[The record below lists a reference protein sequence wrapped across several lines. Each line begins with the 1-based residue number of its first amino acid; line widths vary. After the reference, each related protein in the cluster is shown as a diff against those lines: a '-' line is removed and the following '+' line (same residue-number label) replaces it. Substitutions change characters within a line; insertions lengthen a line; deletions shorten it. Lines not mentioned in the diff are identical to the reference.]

1 MVRHRFLYRLNIH
14 VEITMTEMINTIRL
28 SFIIRYVRIFFSVQI
43 IMGGSESK
51 SETHISNEIVNK
63 SVFTALNSTK
73 NVSSMKMLL
82 NQKLVLKNV
91 KALSCKMSVNQTMNL
106 DVKQIAQFESTD
118 STELNDK
125 IEAELDN
132 ALKAEQETESGAG
145 GTSSTSSSDYTNIKN
160 SVRNEMETNITNET
174 VNELSSQIVANQE
187 LVMDDYVMD
196 PLGFT
201 ILKEMGIP
209 PTIEMMRLASQTSCD
224 INQDMVVKFVAE
236 QLGAKV
242 TKIIQ
247 TNEKVNKLVS
257 DTEKK
262 TTTKTQGAGGAVA
275 EAAMGVGGAYAAVAE
290 GVGSGVGTA
299 AEGVGS
305 GVGGAAE
312 GIGAGLG
319 AAMAGPFIPS
329 AIASSSS
336 AAMAMVGM
344 MMSKGGD

>member
-1 MVRHRFLYRLNIH
+1 MQGF
-14 VEITMTEMINTIRL
+14 
-28 SFIIRYVRIFFSVQI
+28 FFSVQI

-51 SETHISNEIVNK
+51 SETHVSNEVVNK

-73 NVSSMKMLL
+73 NVQSSSVLA

-91 KALSCKMSVNQTMNL
+91 KALSCKMNINQKMNL
-106 DVKQIAQFESTD
+106 DVKTIAQFEKTD
-118 STELNDK
+118 STELMDK
-125 IEAELDN
+125 ITSELDN
-132 ALKAEQETESGAG
+132 AVKTDSETESGAG
-145 GTSSTSSSDYTNIKN
+145 GTSSTESSDYTNIKN
-160 SVRNEMETNITNET
+160 SVRNEMNTSITNET
-174 VNELSSQIVANQE
+174 VNELRTQIVANQE
-187 LVMDDYVMD
+187 LLIDNLVMD
-196 PLGFT
+196 PLGFGV
-201 ILKEMGIP
+201 LKDLGFP
-209 PTIEMMRLASQTSCD
+209 PTIEMMRLAASTSCD
-224 INQDMVVKFVAE
+224 INQDLQIKFVAE
-236 QLGAKV
+236 QIGAQV

-247 TNEKVNKLVS
+247 KNEKVNKLVS

-299 AEGVGS
+299 AEGVGA
-305 GVGGAAE
+305 GVGGAAQ

-319 AAMAGPFIPS
+319 AAMAGPFVPS

>member
-1 MVRHRFLYRLNIH
+1 M
-14 VEITMTEMINTIRL
+14 EITMTEMINTIRL

-63 SVFTALNSTK
+63 SVFNAMNSMT
-73 NVSSMKMLL
+73 NVSEMNMLL
-82 NQKLVLKNV
+82 NQKLEIKNV
-91 KALSCKMSVNQTMNL
+91 KALSCKMSINQKMDL
-106 DVKQIAQFESTD
+106 DIKQIAQFESSD

-174 VNELSSQIVANQE
+174 VNKLSSKIVANQE
-187 LVMDDYVMD
+187 LLIENLVMD

-201 ILKEMGIP
+201 VLKELGFA
-209 PTIEMMRLASQTSCD
+209 PTIDMMRLASQTSCD

-305 GVGGAAE
+305 GVGGAAQ

-329 AIASSSS
+329 AISSSS
-336 AAMAMVGM
+336 MMAAGMVMM
-344 MMSKGGD
+344 MMSKGGGGPDPAMMAAMMRK

>member
-1 MVRHRFLYRLNIH
+1 
-14 VEITMTEMINTIRL
+14 
-28 SFIIRYVRIFFSVQI
+28 
-43 IMGGSESK
+43 MGGSESK

-63 SVFTALNSTK
+63 SVFNAMNSMT
-73 NVSSMKMLL
+73 NVSEMNMLL
-82 NQKLVLKNV
+82 NQKLEIKNV
-91 KALSCKMSVNQTMNL
+91 KALSCKMSINQKMDL
-106 DVKQIAQFESTD
+106 DIKQIAQFESSD

-174 VNELSSQIVANQE
+174 VNKLSSKIVANQE
-187 LVMDDYVMD
+187 LLIENLVMD

-201 ILKEMGIP
+201 VLKELGFA
-209 PTIEMMRLASQTSCD
+209 PTIDMMRLASQTSCD

-305 GVGGAAE
+305 GVGGAAQ

-329 AIASSSS
+329 AISSSS
-336 AAMAMVGM
+336 MMAAGMVMM
-344 MMSKGGD
+344 MMSKGGGGPDPAMMAAMMRK

>member
-1 MVRHRFLYRLNIH
+1 M
-14 VEITMTEMINTIRL
+14 EITMTEMINTIRL

-63 SVFTALNSTK
+63 SVFNAMNSMT
-73 NVSSMKMLL
+73 NVSEMNMLL
-82 NQKLVLKNV
+82 NQKLVLSNV
-91 KALSCKMSVNQTMNL
+91 KALSCKMSINQKMDL
-106 DVKQIAQFESTD
+106 DIKQIAQFESSD

>member
-1 MVRHRFLYRLNIH
+1 
-14 VEITMTEMINTIRL
+14 
-28 SFIIRYVRIFFSVQI
+28 
-43 IMGGSESK
+43 MGGGSSSQ
-51 SETHISNEIVNK
+51 SETHISNEIVNQ
-63 SVFTALNSTK
+63 SVFNALNSMT
-73 NVSSMKMLL
+73 NVSEMNMLI
-82 NQKLVLKNV
+82 NQKLDISNV
-91 KALSCKMSVNQTMNL
+91 KVKSCSMSINQTMNL

-174 VNELSSQIVANQE
+174 VNELSSKIVANQE
-187 LVMDDYVMD
+187 LVVENLVMD
-196 PLGFT
+196 PLGFEV
-201 ILKEMGIP
+201 LKELGRP

-305 GVGGAAE
+305 GLGDAAT

-329 AIASSSS
+329 AISSSS
-336 AAMAMVGM
+336 MMAAGMVMM
-344 MMSKGGD
+344 MMSKNGGGPDPAAMAAMMRK

>member
-1 MVRHRFLYRLNIH
+1 
-14 VEITMTEMINTIRL
+14 MTAMINTIRL
-28 SFIIRYVRIFFSVQI
+28 SFIILYRRIFFSVQI
-43 IMGGSESK
+43 IMGGGNSTAR

-63 SVFTALNSTK
+63 SVFNALNKTE
-73 NVSSMKMLL
+73 NVSEMEMLL

-106 DVKQIAQFESTD
+106 DVKQISQFKEED
-118 STELNDK
+118 STMLMDS
-125 IEAELDN
+125 ITAELDN
-132 ALKAEQETESGAG
+132 ALAAEQETESGAG
-145 GTSSTSSSDYTNIKN
+145 STADTESSDYTNIRN
-160 SVRNEMETNITNET
+160 SVRNEMNTNITNET
-174 VNELSSQIVANQE
+174 INKLSSEIVANQE
-187 LVMDDYVMD
+187 LVMENYVMD
-196 PLGFT
+196 PLGFQ
-201 ILKEMGIP
+201 ILKDMGMA

-236 QLGAKV
+236 QIGAQV

-247 TNEKVNKLVS
+247 ENEKVNKLVS

-262 TTTKTQGAGGAVA
+262 QTAKTQGIGGAAA

-305 GVGGAAE
+305 GVGDAAT

-336 AAMAMVGM
+336 AAMAMVMM
-344 MMSKGGD
+344 MMSKGGGGPDPAAMAAMMRK

>member
-1 MVRHRFLYRLNIH
+1 
-14 VEITMTEMINTIRL
+14 
-28 SFIIRYVRIFFSVQI
+28 
-43 IMGGSESK
+43 MGGGSSSQ
-51 SETHISNEIVNK
+51 SETHISNEIVNQ
-63 SVFTALNSTK
+63 SVFNALNSMT
-73 NVSSMKMLL
+73 NVSEMNMLI
-82 NQKLVLKNV
+82 NQKLDISNV
-91 KALSCKMSVNQTMNL
+91 KVKSCSMSINQTMNL

-174 VNELSSQIVANQE
+174 VNELSSKIVANQE
-187 LVMDDYVMD
+187 LVVENLVMD
-196 PLGFT
+196 PLGFEV
-201 ILKEMGIP
+201 LKELGFP

-305 GVGGAAE
+305 GVGDAAT
-312 GIGAGLG
+312 GIGAGFG

-329 AIASSSS
+329 AISSSS
-336 AAMAMVGM
+336 MMAAGMVMM
-344 MMSKGGD
+344 MMSKGGGGPDPAAMAAMMRK

>member
-1 MVRHRFLYRLNIH
+1 
-14 VEITMTEMINTIRL
+14 
-28 SFIIRYVRIFFSVQI
+28 
-43 IMGGSESK
+43 MGGSESK
-51 SETHISNEIVNK
+51 SETHISNEIVNQ
-63 SVFTALNSTK
+63 SVFNALNKTE
-73 NVSSMKMLL
+73 NVQSSSVLAD
-82 NQKLVLKNV
+82 QKLVLKNV

-106 DVKQIAQFESTD
+106 DIKTIAQFEKSD
-118 STELNDK
+118 ATELNDK

-145 GTSSTSSSDYTNIKN
+145 GTSSTESSDYTNIKN

-174 VNELSSQIVANQE
+174 INELRTKIVANQE
-187 LVMDDYVMD
+187 LVMENYVMD
-196 PLGFT
+196 PLGFQ
-201 ILKEMGIP
+201 ILKDMEMA

-224 INQDMVVKFVAE
+224 INQDMVIKFVAE
-236 QLGAKV
+236 QIGASI
-242 TKIIQ
+242 TKIVQ

-275 EAAMGVGGAYAAVAE
+275 EAAMGVCGAYAAVAE

-305 GVGGAAE
+305 GVGDAAT

-329 AIASSSS
+329 AISSSS
-336 AAMAMVGM
+336 MMAAGMVMM
-344 MMSKGGD
+344 MMSKGGGGPDPAMMAAMMRK

>member
-1 MVRHRFLYRLNIH
+1 
-14 VEITMTEMINTIRL
+14 
-28 SFIIRYVRIFFSVQI
+28 
-43 IMGGSESK
+43 MGGSESK

-63 SVFTALNSTK
+63 SVFNALNK
-73 NVSSMKMLL
+73 MENVSEMNMLL

-91 KALSCKMSVNQTMNL
+91 KALSCKMNINQKMDL
-106 DVKQIAQFESTD
+106 DIKQIAQFESTD

-174 VNELSSQIVANQE
+174 VNKLSSKIVANQE
-187 LVMDDYVMD
+187 LLIENLVMD

-201 ILKEMGIP
+201 VLKELGFP
-209 PTIEMMRLASQTSCD
+209 PTVEMMRLASQTPCD

-305 GVGGAAE
+305 GVGDAAS

-319 AAMAGPFIPS
+319 AAMAGPFVPS
-329 AIASSSS
+329 AISSSS
-336 AAMAMVGM
+336 MMAAGMVMM
-344 MMSKGGD
+344 MMSKNGGGPDPAAMAAMMRK